1 MPEFPKSGK
10 MSYFRKRL
18 EVWHLLG
25 GCRFNR
31 LTPSQ
36 RRRQSRRTGI
46 YDNAG
51 AFGWALNEHLAVH
64 RLSRKGPEQFLCAF
78 A

>member
-1 MPEFPKSGK
+1 VQSVAAAKVVVLVKP
-10 MSYFRKRL
+10 
-18 EVWHLLG
+18 HT
-25 GCRFNR
+25 RFNR

-51 AFGWALNEHLAVH
+51 AFGWALNEHLISDGEPISVR
-64 RLSRKGPEQFLCAF
+64 RLFLR
-78 A
+78 

>member
-51 AFGWALNEHLAVH
+51 AFGWA
-64 RLSRKGPEQFLCAF
+64 
-78 A
+78 